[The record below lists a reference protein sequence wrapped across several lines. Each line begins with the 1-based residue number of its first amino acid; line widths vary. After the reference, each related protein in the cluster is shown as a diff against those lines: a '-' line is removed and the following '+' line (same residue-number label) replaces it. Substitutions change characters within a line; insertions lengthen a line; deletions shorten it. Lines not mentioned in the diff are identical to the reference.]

1 MSNRLENRAMAS
13 ITIGPFIATFLAS
26 FLGWIG
32 QPRVE
37 TKAPESKWITL
48 TNTDWATNT
57 YRAALPIVSQK
68 KICEAWIDGEVF
80 PIIVQ
85 LRTYAKTN
93 FGYEVIRP
101 TNAANNWVNIERTT
115 NLVIYHVLGY
125 FDGTN
130 AVELLEIEKPQTK

>member
-1 MSNRLENRAMAS
+1 MKVIFAYIIAFAS
-13 ITIGPFIATFLAS
+13 LTALLAGPPGPH
-26 FLGWIG
+26 GWS

-37 TKAPESKWITL
+37 TKAPELYAEW
-48 TNTDWATNT
+48 WAPTT
-57 YRAALPIVSQK
+57 IAVTEIEQGGLY
-68 KICEAWIDGEVF
+68 F
-80 PIIVQ
+80 PLIVQ

-93 FGYEVIRP
+93 FGYVVISS
-101 TNAANNWVNIERTT
+101 TNATSNWVNIQSTT